1 MEKRKLDMSLG
12 DPLYPFRSAARYAF
26 REAAKDL
33 NRYRFMN
40 RGNSD
45 PEIQPIYRAISDF
58 FTARGIQPPNW
69 SGLSYGHFTM
79 TGGGTTEGYNLIIQL
94 LIQDVQ
100 KENKRLNRD
109 IKPAIL
115 MPVPT
120 YGFFMHQPEQW
131 GIEVIPIERDLKGNP
146 QITAP
151 QLLRAIKAAHKDGFR
166 IISYFDSNPN
176 NPLGTIRNEA
186 DTRALTDVFLA
197 VREHYKREDQAALK
211 AWQQT
216 QPDIEIKMLDE
227 PMRIKPGRIWE
238 GPANRI
244 RIIDDMVYDSL
255 EYGSRKAFA
264 FAQVDELFKDTFTLF
279 GPSKAGLANIR
290 GGIVIAEDKDIY
302 NLERLRIN
310 NNYFP
315 SRATLSAMQAFYS
328 PKEPF
333 AAAREKHMTKLNRDH
348 RFHGLF
354 MKALVNGIHT
364 LIEATDDDKK
374 KIIATYARLENC
386 SKSLAEMELK
396 RGIRNVKIIT
406 TPEAGFFHLLDFSAL
421 RGGTYQSPRN
431 HWQHDKPFEDDYSL
445 IDILENELN
454 ISSCNS
460 SWMGMPMNSLLSRA
474 TFAIPLE
481 DILEYTKRVRRA
493 AVMLSPQRP
502 ILETT
507 SCCTASTPPRPFKKN
522 PQSARLIPF
531 KQIRVLP
538 CRTHSLLFYMPMK
551 NNAWKRCCMICRGM
565 PPAASVCMP
574 APVTSLNGSAPP
586 SAKPV
591 SWNPSCVNMALIPKK
606 AWL

>member
-33 NRYRFMN
+33 NEYRFMSK
-40 RGNSD
+40 GYSD
-45 PEIQPIYRAISDF
+45 PEIQLVYGAISDF
-58 FTARGIQPPNW
+58 FTARGIKPPNW
-69 SGLSYGHFTM
+69 GGLSYGHFTM

-94 LIQDVQ
+94 LIQDIQ

-120 YGFFMHQPEQW
+120 YGFFMKQPEQW
-131 GIEVIPIERDLKGNP
+131 GVEVIPVTRDLKKGGIVTK
-146 QITAP
+146 QE
-151 QLLRAIKAAHKDGFR
+151 LLRAIKKAHQEGFR
-166 IISYFDSNPN
+166 IIAYSDSNPN
-176 NPLGTIRNEA
+176 NPLGTIRNEK
-186 DTRALTDVFLA
+186 DTRALADVFLV
-197 VREHYKREDQAALK
+197 VREHYKREDQEALK
-211 AWQQT
+211 VWQRT
-216 QPDIEIKMLDE
+216 KHEINIGSLDE
-227 PMRIKPGRIWE
+227 PLHVKPGYVWD
-238 GPANRI
+238 GPASRV
-244 RIIDDMVYDSL
+244 RIIDDMVYDGL
-255 EYGSRKAFA
+255 EYGDKKAFS
-264 FAQVDELFKDTFTLF
+264 FAQIEELFEDTFILA
-279 GPSKAGLANIR
+279 GPSKAGLASLR
-290 GGIVIAEDKDIY
+290 GGIVIGNSDDITDV
-302 NLERLRIN
+302 ERLRVN

-315 SRATLSAMQAFYS
+315 ARPTLAAMQAFYS
-328 PKEPF
+328 MEEPF
-333 AAAREKHMTKLNRDH
+333 AAAREKHMNKLNRDH

-364 LIEATDDDKK
+364 LTEATEDDKK
-374 KIIATYARLENC
+374 KIIAAYAHLENC

-406 TPEAGFFHLLDFSAL
+406 TPEAGFFHVLDFSAL

-507 SCCTASTPPRPFKKN
+507 SCCTASTP
-522 PQSARLIPF
+522 
-531 KQIRVLP
+531 
-538 CRTHSLLFYMPMK
+538 T
-551 NNAWKRCCMICRGM
+551 
-565 PPAASVCMP
+565 PP
-574 APVTSLNGSAPP
+574 L
-586 SAKPV
+586 
-591 SWNPSCVNMALIPKK
+591 
-606 AWL
+606 